1 MLGKAM
7 LMMFVFLW
15 VRWTL
20 PRFRV
25 DQLMDFNWKMLLP
38 WSFANIAVAGLYLA
52 FWLK

>member
-1 MLGKAM
+1 
-7 LMMFVFLW
+7 VFLW

-25 DQLMDFNWKMLLP
+25 DQLMDYCWKFLLP
-38 WSFANIAVAGLYLA
+38 WSFANILFAGLYLA